1 ILRVSVDPSIVEIR
15 LLLAEASVRQVPS
28 LERVEIPNPNQSATE
43 RLRELQLIT
52 VAVIGAGKI
61 GEAVAKSIAK
71 SVDVERV
78 LTTRRNPSTR
88 SFQSDKISVLHDNK
102 KAARESDLI
111 IISVKAGD
119 AKHVLNEIAEFVSD
133 KVVISL
139 MAAVSV
145 KKIEAA
151 IPNAKVVRAM
161 PNIGATI
168 GEAMTAYTPSHSLS
182 KKDIEQVQLV
192 LGSFGDYIEVP
203 ENLMDAVTALSGSG
217 PAYIAILIEAMVSA
231 GLKVGIP
238 RDIAFKLVTKTL
250 TGTADLLSQNKM
262 HPAELRDTVT
272 TPAGTTI
279 AGIYELEKGS
289 LRTSIM
295 NAVEAATQAAERVAK
310 KFESE

>member
-1 ILRVSVDPSIVEIR
+1 MII
-15 LLLAEASVRQVPS
+15 
-28 LERVEIPNPNQSATE
+28 
-43 RLRELQLIT
+43 
-52 VAVIGAGKI
+52 AVLGGGKI
-61 GEAVAKSIAK
+61 GEAVARSLGKSQGVA
-71 SVDVERV
+71 RV
-78 LTTRRNPSTR
+78 IVTKRNVSTL
-88 SFQSDKISVLHDNK
+88 SNLKFDKIAVSHDNK
-102 KAARESDLI
+102 KAASESDLI

-119 AKHVLNEIAEFVSD
+119 ARHVLGEISQFTAE
-133 KVVISL
+133 KIVISL
-139 MAAVSV
+139 MAAVSIRR
-145 KKIEAA
+145 IEAA
-151 IPNAKVVRAM
+151 IPSAKVVRAM
-161 PNIGATI
+161 PNIAATI
-168 GEAMTAYTPSHSLS
+168 GEAITAYSVGHKVT
-182 KKDIEQVQLV
+182 KKDNEQVQFV
-192 LGSFGDYIEVP
+192 LGCFGDFIEVP

-295 NAVEAATQAAERVAK
+295 NAVDAATQAAERVAK
-310 KFESE
+310 KFEME

>member
-1 ILRVSVDPSIVEIR
+1 M
-15 LLLAEASVRQVPS
+15 
-28 LERVEIPNPNQSATE
+28 
-43 RLRELQLIT
+43 IT
-52 VAVIGAGKI
+52 VAVLGAGKI
-61 GEAVAKSIAK
+61 GEAVARSIAK
-71 SVDVERV
+71 SADVERV
-78 LTTRRNPSTR
+78 LTTKR
-88 SFQSDKISVLHDNK
+88 SPATKGQQFEKISILHDNK
-102 KAARESDLI
+102 RAARESDLI

-119 AKHVLNEIAEFVSD
+119 AKHVLSEISEFVAD
-133 KVVISL
+133 KIVISL
-139 MAAVSV
+139 MAAVTI
-145 KKIEAA
+145 KKIEQA
-151 IPNAKVVRAM
+151 IPDAKVVRAM
-161 PNIGATI
+161 PNIAATI
-168 GEAMTAYTPSHSLS
+168 GEAMTAYTPSHKLS
-182 KKDIEQVQLV
+182 KKDVEQVQFV
-192 LGSFGDYIEVP
+192 LGCFGDYIEVP

-295 NAVEAATQAAERVAK
+295 NAVDAATQAAERVAK

>member
-1 ILRVSVDPSIVEIR
+1 MI
-15 LLLAEASVRQVPS
+15 
-28 LERVEIPNPNQSATE
+28 
-43 RLRELQLIT
+43 
-52 VAVIGAGKI
+52 VAVLGGGKI
-61 GEAVAKSIAK
+61 GEAVARSLAK
-71 SVDVERV
+71 SQKVTKVIV
-78 LTTRRNPSTR
+78 TKRNISTLKNLE
-88 SFQSDKISVLHDNK
+88 SDKVLITHDNK
-102 KAARESDLI
+102 KAARDADLI

-119 AKHVLNEIAEFVSD
+119 AKHVLGEISEFTSE
-133 KVVISL
+133 KIVISL
-139 MAAVSV
+139 MAAVSI
-145 KKIEAA
+145 KKIETS

-161 PNIGATI
+161 PNIAATI
-168 GEAMTAYTPSHSLS
+168 GEAITAYSIGHNVT
-182 KKDIEQVQLV
+182 KKDNEHVQFV
-192 LGSFGDYIEVP
+192 LGCFGDHVEVP

-295 NAVEAATQAAERVAK
+295 NAVDAATLAAEKVAK
-310 KFESE
+310 KFEAE